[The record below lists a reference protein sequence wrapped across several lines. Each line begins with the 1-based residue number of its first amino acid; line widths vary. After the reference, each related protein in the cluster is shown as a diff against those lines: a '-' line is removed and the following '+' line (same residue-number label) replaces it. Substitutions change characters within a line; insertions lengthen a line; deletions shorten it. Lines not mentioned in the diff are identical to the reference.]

1 MAENN
6 IENVGAGNNL
16 EDENS
21 FDFRTI
27 FVTLLLNWQWFALSV
42 FIFFCGALIYLR
54 YKSPVYQVS
63 AKMLIKDEQNNRN
76 RGNQMLANMQDLGF
90 ITNSTGIDNEV
101 EILQSNSLSIQAV
114 KNLKMYVEYKM
125 YGRVKNTLIYKT
137 QPINVDL
144 DIKSL
149 AKMDESDTPAPIH
162 LKIEKQDNKYVVNGY
177 SFDERRDKIE
187 FSTSFVTLP
196 YIYKSPCGTITFTK
210 NPNKKVMPMD
220 KPEYATITSPRIIG
234 MMYSEAMEVEPTSKM
249 TSIAQITLKD
259 KEYHRAIDFL
269 KELALVYNEQA
280 NEDKNEIAIKTEE
293 FINGRLEKIDAEL
306 NTTESDLESYKRRNN
321 ITALQL
327 DATQTLTQTS
337 EYSTKLSESKAQI
350 QLMDYLRQYIDNPS
364 NRYQIIPS
372 NIGLQ
377 DEASTSLIV
386 QYNKNVLDRNRLL
399 RTASEIAPQVQAITS
414 ALDELQ
420 SSIREAL
427 SQARHG
433 MSIKTRNIERQYSMY
448 QNRVASTPAQERML
462 TQIGRQQEVKSGLYL
477 MLLQKREENS
487 ISLSATADKGKLID
501 EPLYEGKVSPKN
513 MIILLAAVVLGFGL
527 PLLIIYIMQLTRY
540 KVESH
545 EDIMRITSLPIIA
558 DIPVASETAKDD
570 AGIAVKE
577 NKNNQI
583 DEVYRSL
590 RTNIQFMLKENEKV
604 ILFTSSTS
612 GEGKTF
618 NAANLAASF
627 AFLGKRVVILG
638 LDIRKP
644 ALGKLFNVSDRMG
657 GMSPLLAKATV
668 TKDDVLKQLRP
679 SGVSKNLELILAGPV
694 PPNPAEL
701 LARRNLGDII
711 DFLKEDF
718 DYIILDTA
726 PVGLVT
732 DTLHIGKHTNVTVFM
747 CRADYTP
754 KASIQL
760 FEDLSKE
767 NKMPNCCIVLN
778 GIDMSK
784 KKYGYYYGYG
794 KYGRYGYGAYG
805 RYGRY
810 GHYGNYGSYGN
821 YRQSHYGNA
830 QDDSIK
836 I

>member
-6 IENVGAGNNL
+6 IENNGAENNIN
-16 EDENS
+16 EESS

-27 FVTLLLNWQWFALSV
+27 LVTLLLNWQWFALSV
-42 FIFFCGALIYLR
+42 FIFLCGALIYLR

-90 ITNSTGIDNEV
+90 MTNSAGIDNEV
-101 EILQSNSLSIQAV
+101 EILQSNSLSIMAV
-114 KNLKMYVEYKM
+114 RNLKMYVEYKM
-125 YGRVKNTLIYKT
+125 YGRVKNHLVYKT

-144 DIKSL
+144 DAMSL
-149 AKMDESDTPAPIH
+149 TKMDESDVPAPIH
-162 LKIEKQDNKYVVNGY
+162 LKIEWAEDNYIVEGY
-177 SFDERRDKIE
+177 TYDENDDKIE
-187 FSTSFVTLP
+187 FNTSFRTLP
-196 YIYKSPCGTITFTK
+196 YIYKSPCGMITFTK
-210 NPNKKVMPMD
+210 NRNSKAVTLS
-220 KPEYATITSPRIIG
+220 KPEYATITSPRIVG
-234 MMYSEAMEVEPTSKM
+234 MAYAQAMEIEPTSKM

-259 KEYHRAIDFL
+259 KEYHRATDFL
-269 KELALVYNEQA
+269 KELAFVYNEQA

-306 NTTESDLESYKRRNN
+306 SDTESNLESYKRRNS
-321 ITALQL
+321 ITELKL

-337 EYSTKLSESKAQI
+337 EYSTKLSESRSQI
-350 QLMDYLRQYIDNPS
+350 QLMEYLRQYIDNPS
-364 NRYQIIPS
+364 NKYQIIPS

-377 DEASTSLIV
+377 DEASTALIN

-399 RTASEIAPQVQAITS
+399 RSASEIAPQVQTLTAT
-414 ALDELQ
+414 LDELQ
-420 SSIREAL
+420 TSIREAL
-427 SQARHG
+427 SQAHQSANIRL
-433 MSIKTRNIERQYSMY
+433 RNIENQYAMY

-501 EPLYEGKVSPKN
+501 APLYEGKVSPKN
-513 MIILLAAVVLGFGL
+513 SIILLAAVVLGFGI
-527 PLLIIYIMQLTRY
+527 PFLIIYVLQLMRY
-540 KVESH
+540 KIESR
-545 EDIMRITSLPIIA
+545 EDIAKATSLPIIA
-558 DIPVASETAKDD
+558 DIPVASENVKSD
-570 AGIAVKE
+570 AGIVVQE

-583 DEVYRSL
+583 DEIFRSL

-644 ALGKLFNVSDRMG
+644 ALGKMFKVSDRSG
-657 GMSPLLAKATV
+657 GMSPLLAKSVV
-668 TKDDVLKQLRP
+668 TKEDVINQLRP
-679 SGVSKNLELILAGPV
+679 SGVNQNLKLILAGPT
-694 PPNPAEL
+694 PPNPTEL

-711 DFLKEDF
+711 DVLKEEF

-732 DTLHIGKHTNVTVFM
+732 DTLHIGKHTDVTVFM

-754 KASIQL
+754 KSSIQM
-760 FEDLSKE
+760 FEDLAKE
-767 NKMPNCCIVLN
+767 KKMPNCCIVLN

-794 KYGRYGYGAYG
+794 KYARYGYSA
-805 RYGRY
+805 YGRY

>member
-6 IENVGAGNNL
+6 IDNLGTQNNT
-16 EDENS
+16 EEESN
-21 FDFRTI
+21 FDFRTLL
-27 FVTLLLNWQWFALSV
+27 VTLLLNWQWFALSV
-42 FIFFCGALIYLR
+42 FIFLCGALIYLR
-54 YKSPVYQVS
+54 YKSPVYQIS

-90 ITNSTGIDNEV
+90 MTNSTGIDNEV
-101 EILQSNSLSIQAV
+101 EILQSNSLSTQAV
-114 KNLKMYVEYKM
+114 RNLKIYVEYKM
-125 YGRVKNTLIYKT
+125 FGRVKNHLIYKT

-144 DIKSL
+144 DKKSL
-149 AKMDESDTPAPIH
+149 HQMDESDFPMPIH
-162 LKIEKQDNKYVVNGY
+162 LKIEKRDGQYAVEGY
-177 SFDERRDKIE
+177 SYDEEEEKIE
-187 FSTSFVTLP
+187 FNTTFKSLP
-196 YIYKSPCGTITFTK
+196 YIYKSPCGVITFTK
-210 NPNKKVMPMD
+210 NTNSKVRPMD
-220 KPEYATITSPRIIG
+220 KPEYVTINAPKVIG
-234 MMYSEAMEVEPTSKM
+234 MMYAETMEVEPTSKM

-259 KEYHRAIDFL
+259 KEYHRATDFL
-269 KELALVYNEQA
+269 KELAFVYNEQA

-321 ITALQL
+321 ITELKL

-337 EYSTKLSESKAQI
+337 EYSTKLSEAQSQI
-350 QLMDYLRQYIDNPS
+350 QLMDYLRQYIDNPA
-364 NRYQIIPS
+364 NKYQIIPS

-377 DEASTSLIV
+377 DQASTSLID
-386 QYNKNVLDRNRLL
+386 QYNKSVLERNRLL
-399 RTASEIAPQVQAITS
+399 RSASEIAPQVQTLTA

-420 SSIREAL
+420 SSIRVAL
-427 SQARHG
+427 SQARQ
-433 MSIKTRNIERQYSMY
+433 SVNIKLHSIERQYAMY
-448 QNRVASTPAQERML
+448 QNRVSSTPAQERML

-501 EPLYEGKVSPKN
+501 DPLFEGKVSPKSS
-513 MIILLAAVVLGFGL
+513 IILLGALVVGFGL
-527 PLLIIYIMQLTRY
+527 PFLIIYLLQLMRY
-540 KVESH
+540 KIESR
-545 EDIMRITSLPIIA
+545 EDVTKLTSLPIIA
-558 DIPVASETAKDD
+558 DIPVASENAKNA
-570 AGIAVKE
+570 AGIVVQE

-583 DEVYRSL
+583 DEIYRSL
-590 RTNIQFMLKENEKV
+590 RTNIQFMLKEGEKV

-618 NAANLAASF
+618 NAANLATSF
-627 AFLGKRVVILG
+627 AFLGKRVVLLG

-644 ALGKLFNVSDRMG
+644 ALGKLFNVSDRSG
-657 GMSPLLAKATV
+657 GMSPLLSKTIV
-668 TKDDVLKQLRP
+668 TKDDVVKQLRS
-679 SGVSKNLELILAGPV
+679 SGVSENLKLILAGPV

-701 LARRNLGDII
+701 LARKNLEDII
-711 DFLKEDF
+711 GFLKEDF

-732 DTLHIGKHTNVTVFM
+732 DTLHIGKHTDVTVFM

-754 KASIQL
+754 KTSIQM
-760 FEDLSKE
+760 FEDLAKE
-767 NKMPNCCIVLN
+767 KKMPNCCIAIN

-794 KYGRYGYGAYG
+794 KYGHYGYGS
-805 RYGRY
+805 YGRY
-810 GHYGNYGSYGN
+810 GHYGSYGN
-821 YRQSHYGNA
+821 YRESHYGNA